1 MWSGRRRVPPSH
13 WLARTS
19 LTSRPRSER
28 AGRGPTPGQEV
39 GCCSA
44 RSAIGRAQM
53 RSRWRAGS
61 SPGLRA
67 LRGGQAEGPRCWDQS
82 QTQDRRWNGRRAQ
95 GSRGQMVPQTLPSLD
110 KPGQAGERLWTRTGL
125 VWPASPGYP
134 PQPPL
139 QRTACDPP
147 AWLRFLDTPT
157 PWEAARPPTPFQD
170 PGSLPDPGR
179 EHGPDPDPP
188 GQD

>member
-1 MWSGRRRVPPSH
+1 MPPSH

-28 AGRGPTPGQEV
+28 AGGGPAPGQEV

-44 RSAIGRAQM
+44 RSTIGRAQM

-82 QTQDRRWNGRRAQ
+82 QTQDRRWHGPRAQ
-95 GSRGQMVPQTLPSLD
+95 GSRGQTVPQTLPSLG
-110 KPGQAGERLWTRTGL
+110 KPERAGGRVDGCGHGQAWCGQRPQDAPTSATTAEDCL
-125 VWPASPGYP
+125 WPASLAPFFRHPYP
-134 PQPPL
+134 LGSSQTPP
-139 QRTACDPP
+139 PH
-147 AWLRFLDTPT
+147 
-157 PWEAARPPTPFQD
+157 
-170 PGSLPDPGR
+170 SLP
-179 EHGPDPDPP
+179 GPWAPP
-188 GQD
+188 RPRQRAWS